1 MVSIIRSTFSEPQD
15 ALRAGRPEAPL
26 VLDTEL
32 TKSYLLQKLDE
43 AAVSRSASAAGS

>member
-1 MVSIIRSTFSEPQD
+1 
-15 ALRAGRPEAPL
+15 

-43 AAVSRSASAAGS
+43 AAVSRSASAATAGS